1 MAKNTSVLL
10 GKHFEDFIA
19 KEVSSGRYSSVS
31 EVIRTGLRMLEEE
44 EKKRKLLKK
53 TIQAGIKSGF
63 IKNFDPEAYLKSIKE
78 EHSKS
83 LKKKTK

>member
-53 TIQAGIKSGF
+53 AIQAGIKSGF
-63 IKNFDPEAYLKSIKE
+63 VKDFDPHTHLKSIKE
-78 EHSKS
+78 EYAKS
-83 LKKKTK
+83 FKKKTK